1 MNRAAVRFPLGWRV
15 AVLYVAIATAAL
27 LAAIGAGHA
36 QDARVITGFQIRAE
50 ACRPAGCV
58 ALTPS
63 PRTWAQRYACQ
74 ARAEAMQQLAAP
86 ALLGRAG
93 LPAHTR
99 SIRARCVPVYGL
111 RSA

>member
-15 AVLYVAIATAAL
+15 AVLYVAVASAVL

-36 QDARVITGFQIRAE
+36 QDARVVTGFQILAE

-58 ALTPS
+58 ALPPS
-63 PRTWAQRYACQ
+63 PRTWGQRYACQ
-74 ARAEAMQQLAAP
+74 TRAEAMQQFAEPAMLA
-86 ALLGRAG
+86 RIG
-93 LPAHTR
+93 LPAGAWTV
-99 SIRARCVPVYGL
+99 RARCVPVYGL